1 VARTLEILAAAVVVQ
16 LVFVGLVEPLC
27 NLAVAVVATA

>member
-16 LVFVGLVEPLC
+16 LVFVGREPLPTP
-27 NLAVAVVATA
+27 AVGVVDAA